1 MALFSSVFGTALG
14 AAAKVGS
21 EAIRESRESDRLA
34 KEEFKKNIQAKK
46 EAYAKQQ
53 AAAQKEAAK
62 VNEIARFLSN
72 QEGYGNFNSV
82 ELNDLEVFNN
92 YGR

>member
-1 MALFSSVFGTALG
+1 MALLSSVFGTALG

-21 EAIRESRESDRLA
+21 AAIRESRESDRLA

-53 AAAQKEAAK
+53 AAAQKE
-62 VNEIARFLSN
+62 IGTIQ
-72 QEGYGNFNSV
+72 QEKQ
-82 ELNDLEVFNN
+82 
-92 YGR
+92 